1 MCMQVLQKICWFVV
15 LAATSSDQV
24 TLLNGTAADKKLDG
38 LPDYKE
44 LLQTFITQE
53 VCLPT
58 HMPLRPAL
66 TTLPLHV
73 LLLVVQLHQHIVKD
87 SCEDLQKACCLHN
100 DLPATQNLPT
110 LLMILSANLEHFPN
124 VEMRFYCPRTF

>member
-15 LAATSSDQV
+15 LASTSSDQV

-53 VCLPT
+53 VCLHYT
-58 HMPLRPAL
+58 RLCNHAL
-66 TTLPLHV
+66 TTQGLHIA
-73 LLLVVQLHQHIVKD
+73 LLVVHLHQHIVKD
-87 SCEDLQKACCLHN
+87 SCEKLQKAGCLHN
-100 DLPATQNLPT
+100 DLPVIQHLPT
-110 LLMILSANLEHFPN
+110 LLMICLP
-124 VEMRFYCPRTF
+124 T

>member
-1 MCMQVLQKICWFVV
+1 MLQKICWFVV

-53 VCLPT
+53 VGSYL
-58 HMPLRPAL
+58 M
-66 TTLPLHV
+66 
-73 LLLVVQLHQHIVKD
+73 
-87 SCEDLQKACCLHN
+87 HN
-100 DLPATQNLPT
+100 TP
-110 LLMILSANLEHFPN
+110 
-124 VEMRFYCPRTF
+124 

>member
-53 VCLPT
+53 VCLPYT
-58 HMPLRPAL
+58 WACIMPLLHKAVHIAL
-66 TTLPLHV
+66 LI
-73 LLLVVQLHQHIVKD
+73 VQLHQHIVKD
-87 SCEDLQKACCLHN
+87 SCEDLQKAGCLHN
-100 DLPATQNLPT
+100 DLPVTQNLPT
-110 LLMILSANLEHFPN
+110 LLMI
-124 VEMRFYCPRTF
+124 CPPSWNNSPT